1 MRAVFYNRINS
12 MQGTHGHR
20 RFPVS
25 MRPLAAILIVG
36 VCATT
41 VSSSFG
47 AAQGTGQG
55 SESFVRQG
63 RRALA
68 QGRLDE
74 AEALARTRPATDPEA
89 AALLARVLIR
99 RGQYDEAR
107 RTLEPAASQAPGSDA
122 ALELGLLLQR
132 IGQAQSAATF
142 LAAVV
147 REGTGAGDRES

>member
-1 MRAVFYNRINS
+1 

-25 MRPLAAILIVG
+25 MRSLAAILIG

-47 AAQGTGQG
+47 AAQGTTGQAG
-55 SESFVRQG
+55 ESFTRQG
-63 RRALA
+63 RRAIA
-68 QGRLDE
+68 QGRLEE
-74 AEALARTRPATDPEA
+74 AEALAKTKPATDSDG
-89 AALLARVLIR
+89 AALLGRVLIR

-107 RTLEPAASQAPGSDA
+107 RLLEPAAAEAPGGDA

-132 IGQAQSAATF
+132 IGQA
-142 LAAVV
+142 
-147 REGTGAGDRES
+147 